1 MTKQTNAKHHRIY
14 DYKYGIVDETDGKGE
29 KTGKKVPQLLSVE
42 KRAERLPAKPRT
54 AYTFEYDGLRV
65 TVLLADGQIV
75 NKRKAFK
82 RFCESKGGYGTAMRE
97 QNMMDPKDLPALTI
111 LDEAGKIMENTP
123 QEPVVA

>member
-1 MTKQTNAKHHRIY
+1 MTKRTQAKENRIY
-14 DYKYGIVDETDGKGE
+14 ERKYGMQEVEGEDGK
-29 KTGKKVPQLLSVE
+29 KIMVPYLASVE
-42 KRAERLPAKPRT
+42 KRAERLPAKPRQ

-65 TVLLADGQIV
+65 TVLLADGQII

-111 LDEAGKIMENTP
+111 VDEANRIV
-123 QEPVVA
+123 EPVTTGEPALA